1 MNFEEVLDRIAEI
14 VEKDIGRKPYDK
26 DIAKA
31 LEIAPAQYSNNK
43 KQQNIPIDKIAA
55 YCGRKRVSISWVL
68 FEQSSAMLEENTE
81 AIFKVRLLKNINAG
95 AGGEA
100 FNDDNEEFTYL
111 SVDRLYMDRLGI
123 TDKDKIEA
131 INVVGDSMEDTLKE
145 GSIILINRDRQ
156 EIMNGGIFVVNTPG
170 GVLVKRVSI
179 NPVAGIDLISD
190 NKSYPV
196 TTVPLGEITVIGKV
210 IGALEKI

>member
-1 MNFEEVLDRIAEI
+1 MNFEEVMDKIAEI

-31 LEIAPAQYSNNK
+31 LEIAPAQYSNNRK
-43 KQQNIPIDKIAA
+43 HQNIPIDKIAA
-55 YCGRKRVSISWVL
+55 YCGRKRVSINWVL
-68 FEQSSAMLEENTE
+68 FEQSFAMIEENTE

-111 SVDRLYMDRLGI
+111 SVDRLYMDRLSV
-123 TDKDKIEA
+123 TDKDKVEA
-131 INVVGDSMEDTLKE
+131 INVVGDSMEDTLKD

-156 EIMNGGIFVVNTPG
+156 EIMYGGIFVVNTPG

-179 NPVAGIDLISD
+179 NPTGGIDLISD
-190 NKSYPV
+190 NKSYPI
-196 TTVPLGEITVIGKV
+196 TTVSADEITVLGKV
-210 IGALEKI
+210 VGALEKI